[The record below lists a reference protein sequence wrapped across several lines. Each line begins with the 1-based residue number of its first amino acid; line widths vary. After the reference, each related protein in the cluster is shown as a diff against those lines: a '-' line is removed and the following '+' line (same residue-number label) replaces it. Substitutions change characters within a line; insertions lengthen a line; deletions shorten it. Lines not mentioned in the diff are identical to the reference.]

1 MKVGEQLKVTGNNS
15 VLSLGKLKDLN
26 VEKEDKL

>member
-1 MKVGEQLKVTGNNS
+1 MKVGEQLKVTGNS